1 MQDYNIKM
9 DHGTARKAARK
20 LGANL
25 QKDIDDGLFDHPDAW
40 QVGWLIHQPKTLEDI
55 AENLFERLRS
65 VGGEINLSVKDTDYK
80 SIARA
85 EEIRSELRGY

>member
-1 MQDYNIKM
+1 MQDYTIAM

-20 LGANL
+20 LGSNL

-40 QVGWLIHQPKTLEDI
+40 KVGWLINQPKTLEDI

-65 VGGEINLSVKDTDYK
+65 AGGEIHLNLQDTDNE
-80 SIARA
+80 SIALS
-85 EEIRSELRGY
+85 EELRSELKGS

>member
-1 MQDYNIKM
+1 M
-9 DHGTARKAARK
+9 
-20 LGANL
+20 

-65 VGGEINLSVKDTDYK
+65 VGGEITLAVKDTDYA

-85 EEIRSELRGY
+85 EEIRSELKEG

>member
-65 VGGEINLSVKDTDYK
+65 AGGEINLNVNDTDYRG
-80 SIARA
+80 IARA

>member
-40 QVGWLIHQPKTLEDI
+40 KVGWLIHQPKTLEDI

-65 VGGEINLSVKDTDYK
+65 VGGEITLNVEDTDYN
-80 SIARA
+80 SIGMS
-85 EEIRSELRGY
+85 EKIRSELRGH